1 MTTASP
7 MGCNR
12 YGNPCCYNQHSISES
27 KSCKECPPG
36 SMGWNCNM
44 TCPSGFYGRLC
55 QFHCKCLA
63 YNCHH
68 VTGCTKE
75 NNFWSQNTT
84 DEKHQMSNFPDWL
97 DKTEEWQTTKTSN
110 LKLFS
115 VFEWSNK
122 TTNMEALITSS
133 MYPAGRQDQNVKQH
147 DVTWLAVSCSLIGS
161 LATLFLIG
169 CFMCFRSR
177 RTLQKK
183 APKGIKRI
191 LFSRLEPDRNVQ
203 HHPQEGQLEHS
214 TLIPVEQCQGD
225 DPYTEI
231 RYSQMGGECAEA
243 AMNINNKGN
252 AMSKEL
258 KCFARNTYLYEKC
271 SFETEYDHINLKVNS
286 NLPSLHKEER
296 IVCGDLQEYVDLPD
310 EGRLQKEFPNHD
322 GSSKS
327 LTLPLNLKR
336 VSDHNKLKPHFYSL
350 CHDVSTNMLKVDQDK
365 TGIENDCVKQFFP
378 ECLQTGSDPEVKEE
392 DRPYSCGHSLLNDDL
407 NPEEK
412 LSTAEVS
419 IILSSVTEDSS
430 PSLDNPY
437 SYVKKL

>member
-1 MTTASP
+1 MTTASA
-7 MGCNR
+7 MGCKR

-36 SMGWNCNM
+36 TFGWNCNM

-55 QFHCKCLA
+55 GSPCECKA
-63 YNCHH
+63 HKCHH
-68 VTGCTKE
+68 VTGCTIE
-75 NNFWSQNTT
+75 NSSFWSENTT
-84 DEKHQMSNFPDWL
+84 DENHQTSNFPDSV

-115 VFEWSNK
+115 VFDWSNK
-122 TTNMEALITSS
+122 TTDMEATITSS

-169 CFMCFRSR
+169 CFMYFRSR
-177 RTLQKK
+177 RNLKKK

-214 TLIPVEQCQGD
+214 TLIPTQQCQGD
-225 DPYTEI
+225 DPYAEI

-252 AMSKEL
+252 TMSKEP
-258 KCFARNTYLYEKC
+258 KCVARNTNLYEKC

-286 NLPSLHKEER
+286 NLPPSLHKEGK
-296 IVCGDLQEYVDLPD
+296 ILYSDLQEYADLPD
-310 EGRLQKEFPNHD
+310 EGRLQQELLNHD

-336 VSDHNKLKPHFYSL
+336 VSEHNELKPRFYSL
-350 CHDVSTNMLKVDQDK
+350 CHDVSTNVLKVDQDK
-365 TGIENDCVKQFFP
+365 TGTENDCVKQVYP
-378 ECLQTGSDPEVKEE
+378 DGLQTESDPEVKEE
-392 DRPYSCGHSLLNDDL
+392 DRPYSCVHSLLNDDL

-412 LSTAEVS
+412 PNTA
-419 IILSSVTEDSS
+419 
-430 PSLDNPY
+430 
-437 SYVKKL
+437 